1 MISKNQVET
10 KSKQLANLPG
20 NMHLIHSSLTSVI
33 LSLGQTDE
41 RGMNGFA
48 DVVGPG
54 IGAQATR
61 RLRSNAC
68 IVSM

>member
-1 MISKNQVET
+1 
-10 KSKQLANLPG
+10 
-20 NMHLIHSSLTSVI
+20 MHLIHSSLTSVI
-33 LSLGQTDE
+33 LSLGQKDE
-41 RGMNGFA
+41 CGMNGFA

-54 IGAQATR
+54 IGTQATR